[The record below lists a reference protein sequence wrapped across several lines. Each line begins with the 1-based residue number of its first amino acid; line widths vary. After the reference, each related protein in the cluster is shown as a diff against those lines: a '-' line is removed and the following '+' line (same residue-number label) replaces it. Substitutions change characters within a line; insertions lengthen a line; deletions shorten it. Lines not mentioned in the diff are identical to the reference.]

1 MVSPRTDGRS
11 KDRPGPVTIR
21 DVAERAGVSHQTVSR
36 YLRFGGTGVRDAYRE
51 RIGAA
56 IGALGY
62 QPNLAARAMRTRR
75 TGRLAALLPAG
86 TAHSTVEVLDGAAE
100 TARAA
105 GYSLD
110 VLALGGNL
118 GERAQRALELIGSG
132 LFEGILTLTPLEL
145 PAAQD
150 TGPTLVEVPLYDDDL
165 HGIGELADAAAIDVI
180 IEGLAAMGHR
190 TFMHLAGSYEHE
202 SARMRHDAYLRA
214 VARLG
219 LVDHGVAECR
229 WQPDLAMRAVAD
241 LPAGVTAVV
250 AANDVLALGAIRGA
264 AERGLRVPDDISVTG
279 FDTTAMAEWMSPSLS
294 SVLID
299 HAEVGRRAG
308 ARLLEALGHE
318 PAPASGAPTMSVVWR
333 ESTAPPPS
341 MR

>member
-1 MVSPRTDGRS
+1 M
-11 KDRPGPVTIR
+11 TIR

-75 TGRLAALLPAG
+75 TGRLAVLLPAG

-110 VLALGGNL
+110 VLALGGDL
-118 GERAQRALELIGSG
+118 AERTQRALELIGSG
-132 LFEGILTLTPLEL
+132 LFEGILSLTPLDL

-150 TGPTLVEVPLYDDDL
+150 SGPTIVEVPLYDDDL
-165 HGIGELADAAAIDVI
+165 HGIGDLADADAIEVI
-180 IEGLAAMGHR
+180 VEGLAAMGHR

-202 SARMRHDAYLRA
+202 SARMRRDAYLRA

-229 WQPDLAMRAVAD
+229 WQPDLAMLAVAN
-241 LPAGVTAVV
+241 LPEEAGVTAVI
-250 AANDVLALGAIRGA
+250 ASNDVLGLGAIRGA
-264 AERGLRVPDDISVTG
+264 AARGLRVPDDISITG
-279 FDTTAMAEWMSPSLS
+279 FDTTTMAEWMSPSLS
-294 SVLID
+294 SVRID

-308 ARLLEALGHE
+308 ARLLEALGRE

-341 MR
+341 SR

>member
-1 MVSPRTDGRS
+1 M
-11 KDRPGPVTIR
+11 TIR
-21 DVAERAGVSHQTVSR
+21 DVAEQAGVSHQTVSR
-36 YLRFGGTGVRDAYRE
+36 YLRFGGAGVRDVYRE

-75 TGRLAALLPAG
+75 TGRLAVLLPAG

-100 TARAA
+100 MARAA
-105 GYSLD
+105 GFSLD
-110 VLALGGNL
+110 VLALGGDPVQ
-118 GERAQRALELIGSG
+118 RTQRALELIGSG
-132 LFEGILTLTPLEL
+132 LFEGILTLTPLDL

-150 TGPTLVEVPLYDDDL
+150 SRPTIVEVPLYDDDL
-165 HGIGELADAAAIDVI
+165 HGIGDLADAAAIEMIV
-180 IEGLAAMGHR
+180 EGLATMGHR

-202 SARMRHDAYLRA
+202 SARRRRDAYVRA

-219 LVDHGVAECR
+219 LVDHGVVECR
-229 WQPDLAMRAVAD
+229 WQPDLAMLAVEN
-241 LPAGVTAVV
+241 LPEEAGVTAVV

-264 AERGLRVPDDISVTG
+264 ALRGRRVPDDISVTG
-279 FDTTAMAEWMSPSLS
+279 FDTSAMAEWMSPSLS

-318 PAPASGAPTMSVVWR
+318 PAPGSGAPTMSVVWR
-333 ESTAPPPS
+333 ESTASPPS
-341 MR
+341 TR